1 MIITILNIIAH
12 NFYNV
17 KEMTR
22 NKMKI
27 CGIICEY
34 NPFHNGHLYQLQ
46 EAKKRS
52 GADAVLCIM
61 SGNFVQRGEAA
72 VVDKCT
78 RAKHAVLGGADA
90 VIELPTVFATSNAE
104 LFAKGAISILSSIP
118 EVTALCFGAE
128 NANPADFL
136 QTARL
141 MNSEPAAVSAAIKAY
156 TAEGLSYAKA
166 RAKAW
171 KEIVDVDLLSTPNN
185 ILGVEYTRAILQSNA
200 NIEILPIQR
209 VGSGYHDTDLDG
221 EFASATAIRAGLQS
235 NTTLSNVLPDF
246 VQNDLPKQ
254 LPQGLD
260 VLEKY
265 ALLASETKK
274 IARVCDCTEG
284 LENAF
289 KKAANQSAPLVDTL
303 TSARYTSSRI
313 RRIALQ
319 NLLNIEEHFIR
330 VCLQS
335 PLYLRVLAVKKER
348 SDLLTALSKSAYP
361 TIIRAHDENGLSG
374 IAKQAY
380 EQDIFA
386 ENVYTLLQDTQNK
399 RNIFIP

>member
-1 MIITILNIIAH
+1 MIIAILNIIAH
-12 NFYNV
+12 NFNNV

-34 NPFHNGHLYQLQ
+34 NPFHNGHLHQLQ

-72 VVDKCT
+72 VVDKFT

-104 LFAKGAISILSSIP
+104 LFAKGAVSILSSIP
-118 EVTALCFGAE
+118 DVTTLCFGAE
-128 NANPADFL
+128 NANPDDFL
-136 QTARL
+136 QTAQL
-141 MNSEPAAVSAAIKAY
+141 MNSEPESVSTAIKAY
-156 TAEGLSYAKA
+156 TADGMSYAKA

-171 KEIVDVDLLSTPNN
+171 MDIVNVDLLSSPNN

-221 EFASATAIRAGLQS
+221 EFASASAIRAGLQG
-235 NTTLSNVLPDF
+235 NAPLFNVLPSF
-246 VQNDLPKQ
+246 VKEDLPKQ

-260 VLEKY
+260 ALEKY
-265 ALLASETKK
+265 AILARETEK

-289 KKAANQSAPLVDTL
+289 KKAAVQSAPLVDTL

-319 NLLNIEEHFIR
+319 NLLNIDKNFIR

-335 PLYLRVLAVKKER
+335 SLYLRVLAVKKER
-348 SDLLTALSKSAYP
+348 SDLLTALSKAAYP
-361 TIIRAHDENGLSG
+361 TIARAHDEDGLIG
-374 IAKQAY
+374 VAKQAY
-380 EQDIFA
+380 ERDMFA
-386 ENVYTLLQDTQNK
+386 ESVYALLQDSQNK